1 MKVSALQKARYS
13 YIPKLP
19 LILREDIRK
28 IKPVY
33 GNPTQSVS
41 DQEKLKKLFPNTY
54 GLPKVSFEKGQNNDI
69 GKKMNVGVILSGG
82 QAPG

>member
-41 DQEKLKKLFPNTY
+41 DQEKLKKYLALHQVDY
-54 GLPKVSFEKGQNNDI
+54 EEVKSLGME
-69 GKKMNVGVILSGG
+69 
-82 QAPG
+82 